1 MSNRKILRISISSK
15 WRRKLDNYHCEHDLA
30 LLNHAE
36 QTNPLTGKPRNVSKY
51 VKRLIE
57 EDMKRPPQS
66 KFRIDRNEPI
76 IIEEETY
83 SIETKEAMNSFI

>member
-1 MSNRKILRISISSK
+1 MSNEGRKNKPVSFNTK
-15 WRRKLDNYHCEHDLA
+15 DEHDLA

-36 QTNPLTGKPRNVSKY
+36 QINPLTGKSRNFSKY

-57 EDMKRPPQS
+57 EDMNRGPQS
-66 KFRIDRNEPI
+66 EIRIDRNEPI
-76 IIEEETY
+76 IREEETY

>member
-1 MSNRKILRISISSK
+1 MSNEGRKNKPVSFNIS
-15 WRRKLDNYHCEHDLA
+15 DEHDFA

-76 IIEEETY
+76 IIEETY

>member
-1 MSNRKILRISISSK
+1 LNVQVSFNTK
-15 WRRKLDNYHCEHDLA
+15 DEHDLA

-36 QTNPLTGKPRNVSKY
+36 QKNPLTGKAQNFSKY

-57 EDMKRPPQS
+57 EDMKRSPSSGIQ
-66 KFRIDRNEPI
+66 IDLNRPI
-76 IIEEETY
+76 LDDEETY

>member
-1 MSNRKILRISISSK
+1 MSNEGRKNKPVSFNTK
-15 WRRKLDNYHCEHDLA
+15 DENDLA

-36 QTNPLTGKPRNVSKY
+36 QINPLTGKARNFSKY

-57 EDMKRPPQS
+57 EDMNRGPISEIK
-66 KFRIDRNEPI
+66 IDRNKPI
-76 IIEEETY
+76 IHEEETY

>member
-1 MSNRKILRISISSK
+1 MSNEGRKNKPVGFNIN
-15 WRRKLDNYHCEHDLA
+15 DEHDLA
-30 LLNHAE
+30 LLNHVE

-51 VKRLIE
+51 VKRLSE
-57 EDMKRPPQS
+57 EDMKRPLQS
-66 KFRIDRNEPI
+66 EFRIDRNDPI

>member
-1 MSNRKILRISISSK
+1 MSNEGRKNKPVSFNTK
-15 WRRKLDNYHCEHDLA
+15 DEHDLA

-36 QTNPLTGKPRNVSKY
+36 QINPLTGKARNFSKY

-57 EDMKRPPQS
+57 EDMNRGPQS
-66 KFRIDRNEPI
+66 EIRIDRNEPI
-76 IIEEETY
+76 IHEEETY

>member
-1 MSNRKILRISISSK
+1 MSNEGRKNKPVSFNIN
-15 WRRKLDNYHCEHDLA
+15 DEHDLA
-30 LLNHAE
+30 LLQHAE
-36 QTNPLTGKPRNVSKY
+36 QTNPLTGKPRNFSKY

-57 EDMKRPPQS
+57 EDMKRPLQS
-66 KFRIDRNEPI
+66 EIKIDRNEPI

>member
-1 MSNRKILRISISSK
+1 MSNEGRKNKPVSFNI
-15 WRRKLDNYHCEHDLA
+15 NEEHDLA

-36 QTNPLTGKPRNVSKY
+36 QTNSLTGKPRNVGKY
-51 VKRLIE
+51 VKRLSE
-57 EDMKRPPQS
+57 EDMKRPHQS
-66 KFRIDRNEPI
+66 EFRIDRNEPI

>member
-1 MSNRKILRISISSK
+1 MSNEGRKNKPVSFNIS
-15 WRRKLDNYHCEHDLA
+15 DEHDLP

-57 EDMKRPPQS
+57 EDMKRLPQS

-76 IIEEETY
+76 IIEETY
-83 SIETKEAMNSFI
+83 SSETKEAMNSFI

>member
-1 MSNRKILRISISSK
+1 MSNEGRKNKPVRFNIS
-15 WRRKLDNYHCEHDLA
+15 DEHDFA

-36 QTNPLTGKPRNVSKY
+36 QTNLLTGKPRNVSKY

-57 EDMKRPPQS
+57 EDMKRPLQS